1 MMNKK
6 ITIKDIARQLGV
18 SIATVSRALNN
29 KEEVN
34 NKTQERILKYV
45 SKTNYQLN
53 QNAKNLKQQTS
64 NTIGVLIPSIDHH
77 FFARA
82 ISAIE
87 QTVAKEN
94 FSVIITQSHEKWDN
108 ERKIINN
115 FLANRVAGVIVSIA
129 EDSDSPDHFNRL
141 LHQDI
146 PVVFFDRGFKKDI
159 KATRVI
165 TDDFGG
171 AYQAVEHLIKRG
183 YKKIAHIGG
192 NRNLEICQERY
203 QGYKQALEDYN
214 IESISDLIISEGIK
228 RIDGENGFCKLW
240 RQENKP
246 DAIFCVNDPVA
257 VGVFNKCEE
266 MDLNIPDN
274 VAVVGFSNSELA
286 RFLCPPLTTID
297 QSESLMGER
306 AAQILLE
313 QIKDGNKNI
322 NKKEVMKTKLII
334 RNSS

>member
-1 MMNKK
+1 MNKK
-6 ITIKDIARQLGV
+6 ITIKDIARELGV
-18 SIATVSRALNN
+18 STATVSRALNN
-29 KEEVN
+29 KVEIN

-64 NTIGVLIPSIDHH
+64 NTIGVLIPSIEHQ

-87 QTVAKEN
+87 RTVAEEK
-94 FSVIITQSHEKWDN
+94 FSVIITQSHEKEDN
-108 ERKIINN
+108 ERKIVNN
-115 FLANRVAGVIVSIA
+115 FLANRVAGVLVSIA
-129 EDSDSPDHFNRL
+129 EDSDSPDHFKRL
-141 LHQDI
+141 IQQDI

-171 AYQAVEHLIKRG
+171 AYHAVEYLIKKG
-183 YKKIAHIGG
+183 YRKIAHIGG

-203 QGYKQALEDYN
+203 RGYRQALEDN
-214 IESISDLIISEGIK
+214 NLKPSNDFIVSEGIK
-228 RIDGENGFCKLW
+228 RIDGENGFYKLW
-240 RQENKP
+240 TQDNKP

-257 VGVFNKCEE
+257 IGIYSKCEE
-266 MDLNIPDN
+266 MDVNIPTDI
-274 VAVVGFSNSELA
+274 AVVGFSNSELA
-286 RFLCPPLTTID
+286 RFLCPRLTTVD
-297 QSESLMGER
+297 QSEDLMGER

-313 QIKDGNKNI
+313 QIKKGNNNI
-322 NKKEVMKTKLII
+322 NKKEVIKTKLII
-334 RNSS
+334 RDSS